1 MIARYAMPS
10 LLVALIAIGGYAW
23 MLQAANTRLRAI
35 NAALTEYVDQT
46 KDTANAINNLP
57 DDDAGILAELC
68 RRSAGSAGVCDP

>member
-1 MIARYAMPS
+1 MIARYALPAT
-10 LLVALIAIGGYAW
+10 LAALITIGGYAW
-23 MLQAANTRLRAI
+23 TLQASNTRLRAVK
-35 NAALTEYVDQT
+35 AALTEYVDQT